1 MTYTVAFANPGQHEQ
16 KTTTSLTEAFA
27 ALKDKPFYHQE
38 TTITDDETGELIF
51 QTVSAENLADRL
63 LGERR

>member
-27 ALKDKPFYHQE
+27 AIGETPFTHQE
-38 TTITDDETGELIF
+38 VTITDDETGELIF
-51 QTVSAENLADRL
+51 QTVSAENLAERL